1 MQAPIRDDRV
11 VLTEEGWMDLAE
23 EAGQLREA
31 MATRPTI
38 DLAKGIVMAVRGCSP
53 DVAFDVLREAS
64 TRHNVKLVRLSDA
77 LVRAVQARADGE
89 SVGDGNGSLADDVA
103 AQMLVEL
110 GFGPDR
116 LGSAEEDEL
125 AQRRPRRALR

>member
-11 VLTEEGWMDLAE
+11 VLTEDGWMDLAE

-77 LVRAVQARADGE
+77 LVRAVQARATGE
-89 SVGDGNGSLADDVA
+89 SLVDGNGGLADDVA
-103 AQMLVEL
+103 ARLLVEL

-116 LGSAEEDEL
+116 LGSADEDEL
-125 AQRRPRRALR
+125 AQRRPRRARR